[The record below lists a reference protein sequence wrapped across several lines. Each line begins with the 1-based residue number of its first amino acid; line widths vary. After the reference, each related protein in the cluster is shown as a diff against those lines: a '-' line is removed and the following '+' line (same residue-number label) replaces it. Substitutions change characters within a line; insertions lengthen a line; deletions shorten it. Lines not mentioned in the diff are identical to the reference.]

1 MPAATRRYSSRKGSH
16 RSDGFLRIT
25 APSNAQGDCDG
36 RKATPRCSPDPGKAR
51 LDSHRRR
58 ALPARCRMPAPVHR
72 PALIVADRWRDY
84 QLVDGGSGM
93 KQERW
98 GEFTLVRPDP
108 QIIWPRHGAA
118 AGGGPPSKWQ
128 GWDGFYHRS
137 DRGGGSWE
145 FRRPLPESWTIEYTP
160 LGLTFKIRPTSF
172 KHTGLFPEQAVNWDW
187 FSARIAAAAQGAG
200 ASPTAAGPAGAL
212 GGGARSTI
220 NVLNLF
226 GYTGAATVAA
236 AKAGAHVCHVDAAES
251 MVKWCRENAALSGL
265 ADAPIRYIVDDCLK
279 FARRE
284 LKRGRRYDA
293 IIMDPPTYGRGSTG
307 EMWRLEDNLWELLVE
322 CRALLTE
329 RPLFFLINAYTARM
343 SPTVVANLLAELLA
357 AHDGTIT
364 AGEVGLPIRRDGKVL
379 PCGIYG
385 RWEA

>member
-1 MPAATRRYSSRKGSH
+1 MA
-16 RSDGFLRIT
+16 
-25 APSNAQGDCDG
+25 
-36 RKATPRCSPDPGKAR
+36 
-51 LDSHRRR
+51 
-58 ALPARCRMPAPVHR
+58 APVQR

-84 QLVDGGSGM
+84 QLIDSGDGM

-108 QIIWPRHGAA
+108 QIIWPRRGAVK
-118 AGGGPPSKWQ
+118 SSSTSWEK
-128 GWDGFYHRS
+128 WDGYYHRS
-137 DRGGGSWE
+137 ESGGGQWE
-145 FRRPLPESWTIEYTP
+145 FRRALPDAWQIGYAP

-187 FSARIAAAAQGAG
+187 FSARIAAAQKSAVPGQ
-200 ASPTAAGPAGAL
+200 TV
-212 GGGARSTI
+212 

-236 AKAGAHVCHVDAAES
+236 AKAGASVCHVDAAEG

-307 EMWRLEDNLWELLVE
+307 EMWRLEDHLWELLLE

-329 RPLFFLINAYTARM
+329 RPLFFLINAYTARL
-343 SPTVVANLLAELLA
+343 SPTVVANLLAELM
-357 AHDGTIT
+357 HDHGGKIT
-364 AGEVGLPIRRDGKVL
+364 AGEVGLPIVRDGKVL

-385 RWEA
+385 RWES